1 MVEITKMEKEPVK
14 PFPENGDIK
23 LENFSD
29 KRIKDALRLS
39 KICSIIVITFA
50 LIIIIGWVF
59 HIPLLQGI
67 VFDSPPTKFNTS
79 LLFLALGTSLYLL
92 NTRRENKTI
101 NTLVK
106 IISIIVFI
114 AGFLTLLQHLF
125 NIYLPF
131 DQFFFQSSVDDLTPT
146 RPRFLSSIIF
156 IFLGIALYLLT
167 AKKYVKY
174 AQIIAFSCALIAY
187 TGFMTYLLDLGSIPN
202 PNIYTQMAFFTSILH
217 IILCTGLLTLYPKEG
232 IMASLH
238 RDSPGSYMGRILLP
252 SSVIILTIIGFF
264 VSKGERAEL
273 YNTYFGEVILVG
285 LAVGFLFTIIIWLA
299 HRLNQLDLTRKKFE
313 TRIVDMEKFFED
325 VINGIVEGIL
335 VVNKDHK
342 VQYVNNG
349 MLKMFNVQSSYI
361 INKDINNGIITSRMP
376 DFYQYYMQAQEQLKP
391 VFVESIESQLSSGK
405 AYFSGWIIPHV
416 EDEKFNGAIITASD
430 VTITKEAEKLMK
442 ASLKEKELLL
452 GEVHHR
458 VKNNMQIISSLLRL
472 QSSEVEDPESRN
484 ILLESQNR
492 IKTMSIVHESL
503 YQSEN
508 FSEIDMLNYINRLV
522 KNLTITYSSSE
533 RVIFQVNSENIQL
546 AIDTAI
552 PVGLVINELVTN
564 AIKHAFPD
572 NRKGKIYIEFKKDP
586 ECYQLIVK
594 DDGVGMPADIDL
606 SSCTSL
612 GWELVN
618 GLVDQLSGTLTLNR
632 ENGTEITIRFKKIE
646 YSPRL

>member
-1 MVEITKMEKEPVK
+1 
-14 PFPENGDIK
+14 
-23 LENFSD
+23 
-29 KRIKDALRLS
+29 
-39 KICSIIVITFA
+39 
-50 LIIIIGWVF
+50 
-59 HIPLLQGI
+59 
-67 VFDSPPTKFNTS
+67 
-79 LLFLALGTSLYLL
+79 
-92 NTRRENKTI
+92 
-101 NTLVK
+101 
-106 IISIIVFI
+106 
-114 AGFLTLLQHLF
+114 
-125 NIYLPF
+125 
-131 DQFFFQSSVDDLTPT
+131 
-146 RPRFLSSIIF
+146 
-156 IFLGIALYLLT
+156 
-167 AKKYVKY
+167 
-174 AQIIAFSCALIAY
+174 
-187 TGFMTYLLDLGSIPN
+187 
-202 PNIYTQMAFFTSILH
+202 
-217 IILCTGLLTLYPKEG
+217 
-232 IMASLH
+232 
-238 RDSPGSYMGRILLP
+238 
-252 SSVIILTIIGFF
+252 
-264 VSKGERAEL
+264 
-273 YNTYFGEVILVG
+273 
-285 LAVGFLFTIIIWLA
+285 
-299 HRLNQLDLTRKKFE
+299 
-313 TRIVDMEKFFED
+313 MEKFFED